1 MACSKTDTTARII
14 RSFQET
20 GKKQLC
26 REGLLNL
33 QGMGW
38 DDSGRVYLFSGF
50 QVPISYLVVRFC
62 TVSGAFE
69 EFPLQCPLHGQ
80 FDVLRPRRFRT
91 ACAFLSYKRLY
102 NCRNNCSHSQPW
114 RLISPRSTS
123 GWGFVSSA
131 HPAGR

>member
-33 QGMGW
+33 QGMRW
-38 DDSGRVYLFSGF
+38 NDSGRVYLFSGF
-50 QVPISYLVVRFC
+50 QVPISYLVARFC
-62 TVSGAFE
+62 TVSGALE

-80 FDVLRPRRFRT
+80 FDVVCDLGASGRPVHFYPTNVCIIAGIIVRIP
-91 ACAFLSYKRLY
+91 
-102 NCRNNCSHSQPW
+102 SH
-114 RLISPRSTS
+114 
-123 GWGFVSSA
+123 GG
-131 HPAGR
+131 